1 MKIADVEKL
10 IESQGLTDELF
21 DDFKK
26 SLKRVPKG
34 SRCQHCYLTA
44 YNLRNTNKSKKN
56 LNDAVRLIEHG
67 IDNHTENDFYMQT
80 AYEHLGMTYSAL
92 GEYEKAKS
100 SLQHAAS
107 IVADKPTYIPYYAY
121 LIVRMEL
128 HCNNFTYTPYLEE
141 LYGQMLTADTFE
153 AERRV
158 NIFYRALTEIIIA
171 DKNIDKNAKKSAC
184 KKALDALDSKKP
196 NILDRIF
203 MRHKASHLNTV
214 NATQE
219 AIDFLYKNLR

>member
-10 IESQGLTDELF
+10 IETKGLTDELF
-21 DDFKK
+21 VEFKK

-44 YNLRNTNKSKKN
+44 YNLRNTNKNRKN
-56 LNDAVRLIEHG
+56 LNDAVRLIEYG
-67 IDNHTENDFYMQT
+67 IENHTENDFYLQT
-80 AYEHLGMTYSAL
+80 AYEHLGMAYSAL

-100 SLQHAAS
+100 SLKFAAS
-107 IVADKPTYIPYYAY
+107 VVSDNPTYIPYYAY

-128 HCNNFTYTPYLEE
+128 HCSNFTYAPYLQE
-141 LYGQMLTADTFE
+141 LYEQMLTADTFE

-171 DKNIDKNAKKSAC
+171 DKNNDRSWKKIAC
-184 KKALDALDSKKP
+184 ERALEALNSRKP
-196 NILDRIF
+196 NVLDRIF
-203 MRHKASHLNTV
+203 IRHKASHLNTV

>member
-10 IESQGLTDELF
+10 IETNGLTDELF
-21 DDFKK
+21 DEFKK

-44 YNLRNTNKSKKN
+44 YNLRSTNKSKKN
-56 LNDAVRLIEHG
+56 LNDAVRLIEYG
-67 IDNHTENDFYMQT
+67 IENHTENDFYMRA
-80 AYEHLGMTYSAL
+80 AYEHLGMAYSAL

-100 SLQHAAS
+100 SLRYAAS
-107 IVADKPTYIPYYAY
+107 IVSDAPTYIPYYAY

-171 DKNIDKNAKKSAC
+171 DKNNDKNAKKSAC

-203 MRHKASHLNTV
+203 KRQKATQLNVV